1 MRFPT
6 ILVLGLLLP
15 LLLRSQSED
24 AGTMSL
30 ERVNVGLTMMGK
42 REILA
47 ALRKVN
53 SNQLDHPAPDAPA
66 AAEPLHHIWMR
77 VTWYTGVA
85 AAWEATGDAS
95 FLKQSLAYGRELH
108 WQVGDDPDGPN
119 RLFPIQL
126 WAELYLAKRDRAM
139 IEPSITWLATPGPL
153 TPAGSKLWYMDAQN
167 ADTPPIPYVDS
178 LYGAPALAMLAE
190 ITGNAEYRRAM
201 DAFFDA
207 VTTRLF
213 DHESGLYYRDPTFIG
228 RKTPNGR
235 KILWSRGNGWAFAGI
250 PRVLNYLPDQDR
262 GRERYLAIF
271 RRMALELVRH
281 QGADGLWRM
290 NLDDN
295 DQFPNPETSG
305 SGFFCFGL
313 AWGVNHG
320 VLSRR
325 EYFPAVERAW
335 GALVRNLSPQ
345 GRILWGQPEDSEPN
359 PIVSDSTPEF
369 VTGAFMLAGSEVY
382 KLAP

>member
-1 MRFPT
+1 
-6 ILVLGLLLP
+6 
-15 LLLRSQSED
+15 
-24 AGTMSL
+24 MSL

-271 RRMALELVRH
+271 RRMALELVRR